1 LADPVAVGFV
11 TSLSRPGENM
21 TGLASQYEEL
31 ISKQVQLLKETV
43 THVGAIHVL
52 PSPIFNAHR
61 KRLIELAARYRLP
74 AVYEFKNY
82 VEDGGLMSYGPSINL
97 KTNCVAA
104 VSDSCASAWLT
115 RALPWTTFCRRL
127 A

>member
-1 LADPVAVGFV
+1 V
-11 TSLSRPGENM
+11 TSLSRAGENM

-43 THVGAIHVL
+43 THVGAIH
-52 PSPIFNAHR
+52 
-61 KRLIELAARYRLP
+61 IELAARYRLP

-97 KTNCVAA
+97 KTDCVAT
-104 VSDSCASAWLT
+104 VSDSCASAWFT
-115 RALPWTTFCRRL
+115 RALPWTTLCRRL